1 MAQSGKGTIAKGNAM
16 AHDRTSL
23 DGGDAQQ
30 KSQHG
35 TFLATGL
42 GLEGLRMG
50 SLKMSQ
56 LIQGSNVLQFETTL
70 EMRHEDVVSRNQLGK
85 PQGSRAMKKGLGVG

>member
-1 MAQSGKGTIAKGNAM
+1 MLTVAQSGKGTIAKGDAM

-50 SLKMSQ
+50 S
-56 LIQGSNVLQFETTL
+56 SNVSI
-70 EMRHEDVVSRNQLGK
+70 DLGSK
-85 PQGSRAMKKGLGVG
+85 CFTI

>member
-1 MAQSGKGTIAKGNAM
+1 MAQSGKGTIAKGDAM

-50 SLKMSQ
+50 SSTCL
-56 LIQGSNVLQFETTL
+56 N
-70 EMRHEDVVSRNQLGK
+70 
-85 PQGSRAMKKGLGVG
+85 

>member
-1 MAQSGKGTIAKGNAM
+1 MLTVAQSGKGTIAKSNAM

-50 SLKMSQ
+50 E
-56 LIQGSNVLQFETTL
+56 F
-70 EMRHEDVVSRNQLGK
+70 
-85 PQGSRAMKKGLGVG
+85 